1 MAHPKLKKLNNPH
14 PAYHSATILHGD
26 LHEPFYSILHD
37 VFSID
42 FMQAHVSMMW
52 SAIPLLTIILK
63 LQPTPQTVWRET
75 GEKNFWRAQKHNTQL
90 RTVLFRVEL
99 ITQKKYQFRRESHGF
114 CSTRRSLGSVTE
126 RERERRG
133 EDTGIF

>member
-52 SAIPLLTIILK
+52 SAIPLPTTTHNNSQTTTHPPNCFGGK
-63 LQPTPQTVWRET
+63 L
-75 GEKNFWRAQKHNTQL
+75 EKKTFGAPKNTTHNFVRYFF
-90 RTVLFRVEL
+90 VL
-99 ITQKKYQFRRESHGF
+99 S
-114 CSTRRSLGSVTE
+114 S
-126 RERERRG
+126 
-133 EDTGIF
+133 